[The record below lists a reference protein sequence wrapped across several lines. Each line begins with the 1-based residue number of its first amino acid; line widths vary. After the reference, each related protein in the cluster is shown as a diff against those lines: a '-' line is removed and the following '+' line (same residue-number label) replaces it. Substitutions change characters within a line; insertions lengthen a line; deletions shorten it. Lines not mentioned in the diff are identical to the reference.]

1 MLDKLLAKKLLQ
13 EAVLETSASRDR
25 QTVTYPP
32 DSTGDT
38 TLTNG
43 GSKGKLSW
51 NKRREAKPL
60 RNIFSDDSLR
70 QAYLEEGEVWE
81 ALL

>member
-1 MLDKLLAKKLLQ
+1 MKSNYSSGKKKKEMKKNHLP
-13 EAVLETSASRDR
+13 
-25 QTVTYPP
+25 TVTYPP

-51 NKRREAKPL
+51 NKRREGNAL
-60 RNIFSDDSLR
+60 RNVFSGGSGQQGCIED
-70 QAYLEEGEVWE
+70 AGFGKPYFKGEV
-81 ALL
+81 

>member
-1 MLDKLLAKKLLQ
+1 M
-13 EAVLETSASRDR
+13 SRDR
-25 QTVTYPP
+25 QTATYPP

-51 NKRREAKPL
+51 NNRREAKLL
-60 RNIFSDDSLR
+60 RNVFSGDSLR
-70 QAYLEEGEVWE
+70 QVYLEEGEVQE